1 MYICCNSQNG
11 KFSYGYA
18 SSPGKRSSM
27 EDFYETRI
35 DGVEGEIVGL
45 FGVFDG
51 ISLSLSLSLHTHT
64 HTHTHMHG
72 KVDFSINI
80 LHRTYRFV
88 SFCECAWTCVACWSY
103 LCSCLMLETSWSDFV
118 CCTMVLMYRFL

>member
-1 MYICCNSQNG
+1 MLFSLHLFLNNGMFRKMTKSKCPMFSGNSQNG

-35 DGVEGEIVGL
+35 DGVDGEIVGL

-51 ISLSLSLSLHTHT
+51 MFLSFSLA
-64 HTHTHMHG
+64 HMHEHANNLTNYWFMYTSHEPIMG
-72 KVDFSINI
+72 KYI
-80 LHRTYRFV
+80 L
-88 SFCECAWTCVACWSY
+88 
-103 LCSCLMLETSWSDFV
+103 
-118 CCTMVLMYRFL
+118 

>member
-1 MYICCNSQNG
+1 MILTYFVVWIHSQNG

-35 DGVEGEIVGL
+35 DGVDGEVVGL

-51 ISLSLSLSLHTHT
+51 I
-64 HTHTHMHG
+64 
-72 KVDFSINI
+72 FI
-80 LHRTYRFV
+80 
-88 SFCECAWTCVACWSY
+88 
-103 LCSCLMLETSWSDFV
+103 
-118 CCTMVLMYRFL
+118 

>member
-1 MYICCNSQNG
+1 MNSENG

-35 DGVEGEIVGL
+35 DGVNGETVGL

-51 ISLSLSLSLHTHT
+51 IFFFLLHLCL
-64 HTHTHMHG
+64 G
-72 KVDFSINI
+72 DSCCASVC
-80 LHRTYRFV
+80 V
-88 SFCECAWTCVACWSY
+88 SV
-103 LCSCLMLETSWSDFV
+103 
-118 CCTMVLMYRFL
+118 

>member
-1 MYICCNSQNG
+1 MCLTLVMMLNVNSQNG

-51 ISLSLSLSLHTHT
+51 TSLYHSLTCTLVK
-64 HTHTHMHG
+64 HG
-72 KVDFSINI
+72 
-80 LHRTYRFV
+80 
-88 SFCECAWTCVACWSY
+88 
-103 LCSCLMLETSWSDFV
+103 
-118 CCTMVLMYRFL
+118 

>member
-1 MYICCNSQNG
+1 MGYLNSVLQSSSQVHSEDRPASGGGLSVTFSGYSQNG

-35 DGVEGEIVGL
+35 DGVDGEIVGL

-51 ISLSLSLSLHTHT
+51 ISSLTLIYLSLSHSCK
-64 HTHTHMHG
+64 HG
-72 KVDFSINI
+72 
-80 LHRTYRFV
+80 TY
-88 SFCECAWTCVACWSY
+88 
-103 LCSCLMLETSWSDFV
+103 
-118 CCTMVLMYRFL
+118 

>member
-1 MYICCNSQNG
+1 
-11 KFSYGYA
+11 
-18 SSPGKRSSM
+18 M

-51 ISLSLSLSLHTHT
+51 ISLSLSPDP

-80 LHRTYRFV
+80 LHRTYILHRTCIFVYQKKKKKNRTYIFV
-88 SFCECAWTCVACWSY
+88 SFCECEWTCVAC
-103 LCSCLMLETSWSDFV
+103 
-118 CCTMVLMYRFL
+118 